1 MNKKVLLMILDGWGI
16 ATNKA
21 VSAIDKARTPFIN
34 SLYLKYPHSKLEA
47 SGLAVGLPAGQ
58 MGNSEVGHMN
68 IGAGRVVYQDLV
80 RVNKAIEEKE
90 LDSNPVLL
98 EAFDYAKKNNKR
110 VHYMGLVSNGG
121 VHSHIDHL
129 KGLITIAHNNGIRN
143 LFIHAFTDGRD
154 TDPRGGLGYLEQV
167 TEHLK
172 KTTGKLASIVGRYYA
187 MDRDKRWERVKLAY
201 DVLVNGV
208 GEKTTDPLSAI
219 QKSYDNNVTDE
230 FIKPIVVVDENQLP
244 VGSIKEGDVVLCFN
258 FRTDRGREITEV
270 LTQQDFPDHGM
281 KKLSLYYITLTN
293 YDDSFNNVKLIF
305 NKDNLDQTLGEVVAI
320 NGKKQIRIAETE
332 KYPHVTFF
340 FSGGREVP
348 FAGESRILC
357 PSPKVATYDLA
368 PEMSANDIKEKIIP
382 ELNKKEADFI
392 CLNFANP
399 DMVGHTGV
407 FEAAVK
413 ACETVDACAQQ
424 VTEAALKNGYSTII
438 IADHGNADM
447 MINDDGTPN
456 TAHTTNLVPCILVD
470 DANREKKLKDGKLG
484 DLAPTILTLMGIAI
498 PPQMTGNILLE
509 K

>member
-21 VSAIDKARTPFIN
+21 VSAIDKAKTPFVS
-34 SLYLKYPHSKLEA
+34 SLYGKYPHSKLEA

-90 LDSNPVLL
+90 LDTNPVLL
-98 EAFDYAKKNNKR
+98 AAFDYAKKNNKS
-110 VHYMGLVSNGG
+110 VNYMGLLSDGG
-121 VHSHIDHL
+121 VHSHIEHL
-129 KGLITIAHNNGIRN
+129 KGLITIAHNHGIKN

-154 TDPRGGLGYLEQV
+154 TDPKGGLGYTKDLLQ
-167 TEHLK
+167 HLS

-201 DVLVNGV
+201 DVMVNGV
-208 GEKTTDPLSAI
+208 GEKATDALKAI
-219 QKSYDNNVTDE
+219 QDSYANNVTDE
-230 FIKPIVVVDENQLP
+230 FIKPVVMVGNDQQP
-244 VGSIKEGDVVLCFN
+244 VGTIKEGDVVLCFN

-270 LTQQDFPDHGM
+270 LTQKDFPEQGM
-281 KKLSLYYITLTN
+281 KKLPLYYITLTN
-293 YDDSFNNVKLIF
+293 YDDSFNDVKVIF
-305 NKDNLDQTLGEVVAI
+305 DKDNLEKTLGEVVASA
-320 NGKKQIRIAETE
+320 GKKQIRVAETE

-340 FSGGREVP
+340 FSGGREEA

-368 PEMSANDIKEKIIP
+368 PEMSAKDIKDKIIP
-382 ELNKKEADFI
+382 ELDKKEADFI

-407 FEAAVK
+407 FEAVVK
-413 ACETVDACAQQ
+413 ACETVDFCAQK

-447 MINDDGTPN
+447 MINEDGTPN

-470 DANREKKLKDGKLG
+470 DTYKGKLKDGKLG
-484 DLAPTILTLMGIAI
+484 DLAPTILTLMGI
-498 PPQMTGNILLE
+498 PVPSQMTGNVLLE